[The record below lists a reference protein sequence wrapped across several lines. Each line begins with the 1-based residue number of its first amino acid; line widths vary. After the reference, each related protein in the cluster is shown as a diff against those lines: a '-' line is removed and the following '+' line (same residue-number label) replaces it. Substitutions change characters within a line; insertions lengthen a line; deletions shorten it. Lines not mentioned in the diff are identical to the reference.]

1 MPASAMLKFA
11 YVSRD
16 SRGRRVTAI
25 AEAQTRQ
32 DLLSQLRTRGLTVV
46 DLQEMNASV
55 PVSSD
60 STQRLKSRFS
70 FRHRRVSA
78 GEMAIFWQQFSTMIS
93 AGLPVVSG
101 LESIAE
107 ELENPEFQRILK
119 EIVSNMWNGSNL
131 SQSIVRYPKIFS
143 PMVVGLI
150 TAAEE
155 SGSLPEVAKQL
166 ALFLE
171 NRDRLLRKVQAAL
184 TYPGFLA
191 GFFGT
196 VMVVANFWIIPK
208 FRDIYG
214 GFNAKLPWLTEAVF
228 AMNAFVLAHFLWI
241 TLGLAAL
248 VFVLVLWFKRPA
260 GRALV
265 DKVSLKLPLFGKV
278 LQLTAIARFCR
289 SLAVL
294 VRGGIAINRAL
305 ELAQETSGNTLVT
318 QAIRESRDD
327 ILKGSKIAESFKK
340 QKIFPPMLVRM
351 VSVGEETGNLNEMLE
366 RVADFY
372 ETRVESTLAMI
383 NTLLE
388 PIMIVL
394 IGGFV
399 LIFVLA
405 LYMPIFGLAMTAR
418 G

>member
-1 MPASAMLKFA
+1 MAASALLKFA

-16 SRGRRVTAI
+16 SRGHRVTAI
-25 AEAQTRQ
+25 AEAPTRQ
-32 DLLSQLRTRGLTVV
+32 EMLSQLRTRGLTVV
-46 DLQEMNASV
+46 DLQEMNV
-55 PVSSD
+55 TTHVSAGSI
-60 STQRLKSRFS
+60 
-70 FRHRRVSA
+70 RRPARGAAFHSGKVSA
-78 GEMAIFWQQFSTMIS
+78 GEMAIFWQQFSTMVS

-191 GFFGT
+191 GFFGI

-214 GFNAKLPWLTEAVF
+214 GFNAKLPWLTEMVF
-228 AMNAFVLAHFLWI
+228 AINAFILAHFIWL
-241 TLGLAAL
+241 TLCAAA
-248 VFVLVLWFKRPA
+248 VIVALVLWFRRPA
-260 GRALV
+260 GRALI

-278 LQLTAIARFCR
+278 LQLTAVARFCR

-327 ILKGSKIAESFKK
+327 ILKGSKIADSFKQ

-372 ETRVESTLAMI
+372 ETRVESTLAAI

-388 PIMIVL
+388 PVMIVL